1 MKIRS
6 ISKTVIVLSLL
17 LALAIMNII
26 SYHFRLEAKE
36 QERLAEHSFFSK
48 VISDNEK
55 EIVLMNRYTDSLE
68 LEYSRA
74 VAGYRTLKQEYDR
87 LEKSKSSTK
96 ENYLKK
102 KPDERAIDFFAIT
115 QQDTSFTPL
124 FYKDSL
130 LVPMLNIDN
139 AMSMI
144 YDGIFC
150 DSVLIVKDEEIE
162 YLQTQ
167 ISRLETLNLLEKDKN
182 EVHKNS
188 ILLMQARLDD
198 CAQEKKSIKKKAKV
212 QKVISGIKNV
222 AIIGGLIYILIR

>member
-1 MKIRS
+1 
-6 ISKTVIVLSLL
+6 
-17 LALAIMNII
+17 
-26 SYHFRLEAKE
+26 
-36 QERLAEHSFFSK
+36 
-48 VISDNEK
+48 
-55 EIVLMNRYTDSLE
+55 MNRYTDSLE

-102 KPDERAIDFFAIT
+102 ETRRKRAIDFLAIT

-198 CAQEKKSIKKKAKV
+198 CAQEKKSIKKRPKSK
-212 QKVISGIKNV
+212 
-222 AIIGGLIYILIR
+222 R

>member
-1 MKIRS
+1 MKVKS

-26 SYHFRLEAKE
+26 SFHFRLKAKE

-48 VISDNEK
+48 VISDNKK
-55 EIVLMNRYTDSLE
+55 EIVLINRYTDSLE

-167 ISRLETLNLLEKDKN
+167 ISRLETLNLLEKDKT
-182 EVHKNS
+182 ELQEKS
-188 ILLMQARLDD
+188 ISLMQARLDD
-198 CAQEKKSIKKKAKV
+198 CAQQQKSIKKKAKV
-212 QKVISGIKNV
+212 QKLFSGIKNV
-222 AIIGGLIYILIR
+222 AIIGGIIYILMR